1 MNDTIRVVIADD
13 HKLIRE
19 GFKLFIRNHKRIKL
33 IGEAGDG
40 LELLEIAHKLKPD
53 VIIADIGMPRMDGLE
68 ATRRL
73 TNELPEI
80 SIIILSMFTSALRI
94 EEIIEAGALGYLTK
108 NASQEEM
115 LMGIEAVNEGRHF
128 FCAES
133 TKLLEQEE
141 LNKSSKRHLT
151 ETELTIIRLLCQE
164 KSNKEIAVE
173 MDLSPRTVEKY
184 RNIICYK
191 IRANNVAGI
200 ALYAARNNL
209 V

>member
-13 HKLIRE
+13 HKLIRD
-19 GFKLFIRNHKRIKL
+19 GFKLFTRNHERIKL
-33 IGEAGDG
+33 IGEAADG

-73 TNELPEI
+73 KKELPQI
-80 SIIILSMFTSALRI
+80 AIIILSMFTSALRI
-94 EEIIEAGALGYLTK
+94 EEIIEAGAMGYLTK
-108 NASQEEM
+108 NADQEEI
-115 LMGIEAVNEGRHF
+115 LMGIEEVNEGRHF

-133 TKLLEQEE
+133 TKLLELEE
-141 LNKSSKRHLT
+141 LNKSSKRHLN
-151 ETELTIIRLLCQE
+151 EREIAIIRLLCEE

-173 MDLSPRTVEKY
+173 MDLSQRTVEKY
-184 RNIICYK
+184 RNVICFK

-200 ALYAARNNL
+200 VLYAVRNNL
-209 V
+209 I